1 MALVSHY
8 ESFADK
14 STLCTWQL
22 LPCLSLSIQWNPPL
36 SVINQAM
43 NILKWNSLRPNSTF
57 GYIYVNVHNFHVD
70 HVWKFY
76 DRADAF
82 LGTNDVDHLEQDNIF
97 LSVKLVTTNLLIIG
111 SKCRPKRDRTAI
123 RLVETNPYR
132 CTSQRSLRGWGA
144 MVASLIRDTMKG

>member
-1 MALVSHY
+1 MWTMFGSSMIV
-8 ESFADK
+8 
-14 STLCTWQL
+14 
-22 LPCLSLSIQWNPPL
+22 PMLS
-36 SVINQAM
+36 SVPIE
-43 NILKWNSLRPNSTF
+43 
-57 GYIYVNVHNFHVD
+57 H
-70 HVWKFY
+70 
-76 DRADAF
+76 
-82 LGTNDVDHLEQDNIF
+82 DVDHLEQDNIF